1 MEQYAVIQT
10 GGKQYTVQSGDVLN
24 VELISGASEGDTVEL
39 TTLAAKIGS
48 DLKVGT
54 PELTDKVKATVVGF
68 TRGDKVLVFKKRRRE
83 TYRVKNGHRQNY
95 VSLRIDSIPAN

>member
-1 MEQYAVIQT
+1 MEQYAVIKT

-24 VELISGASEGDTVEL
+24 VELIPGASEGDTVEL

-54 PELTDKVKATVVGF
+54 PELTAKVQATVMGF
-68 TRGDKVLVFKKRRRE
+68 DRGDKVMIFKKRRRE
-83 TYRVKNGHRQNY
+83 TYRVKRGHRQNY
-95 VSLRIDSIPAN
+95 LTLRIDTIPAS